1 MDRYFFSEQN
11 VTRLQRALFKLLKP
25 ENDRTKQEYMRCLI
39 QHMKNVYGKY
49 INKKPPEMSVKLFL
63 DKMSKKSVVNCVNFI
78 NEKLSKRRGIDDK
91 FIMKRDEE
99 INGQRGRQLM
109 KHPASIIKGAQ
120 FPGLRESAS
129 GLPNNFDGIS
139 GGYAPVYGEPSGP
152 RSYITADGRLG
163 REMKFGVNIEEILEE
178 EETPNQMMRQGGNNE
193 KKFYNFGKD
202 KDSLEKAFLERDELM
217 RKESGIA
224 QTRPPE
230 IDFTLV
236 KGRSRNEKEETL
248 QMMKNNPSMGSIQTT
263 FEGIGGFNSN
273 PTDLASFNDPTNS
286 NDPFLANMN
295 PMMGQSQTIAGN
307 VQDPS
312 ILTQNPMDRLK
323 QFEAERDNM
332 DGGVKYTQKFDPTK
346 SPYQNSTSQNFHIK
360 ESDRNA
366 PSIDID
372 KQHIDETIIQLKKSR
387 RLTINVAE
395 ITDDPENYNDFY
407 IEMEPIKNVKNI
419 NIPYHSIKTK
429 KLIYLYLS
437 NIDKTKPFFKL
448 DNGKWINIYGEL
460 KNSINLESL
469 IFQFKD
475 SKSES
480 DEVLHNFK
488 GKAFTIVVAF
498 S

>member
-1 MDRYFFSEQN
+1 
-11 VTRLQRALFKLLKP
+11 
-25 ENDRTKQEYMRCLI
+25 
-39 QHMKNVYGKY
+39 
-49 INKKPPEMSVKLFL
+49 
-63 DKMSKKSVVNCVNFI
+63 
-78 NEKLSKRRGIDDK
+78 
-91 FIMKRDEE
+91 
-99 INGQRGRQLM
+99 
-109 KHPASIIKGAQ
+109 
-120 FPGLRESAS
+120 
-129 GLPNNFDGIS
+129 
-139 GGYAPVYGEPSGP
+139 
-152 RSYITADGRLG
+152 
-163 REMKFGVNIEEILEE
+163 
-178 EETPNQMMRQGGNNE
+178 
-193 KKFYNFGKD
+193 
-202 KDSLEKAFLERDELM
+202 
-217 RKESGIA
+217 
-224 QTRPPE
+224 
-230 IDFTLV
+230 
-236 KGRSRNEKEETL
+236 
-248 QMMKNNPSMGSIQTT
+248 
-263 FEGIGGFNSN
+263 
-273 PTDLASFNDPTNS
+273 
-286 NDPFLANMN
+286 
-295 PMMGQSQTIAGN
+295 MMGQSQTIAGN